1 MMLQQD
7 WEQLLQTLK
16 DLGLAIETHNRQTG
30 KITLSVYPLPR
41 QNIRGTV

>member
-7 WEQLLQTLK
+7 WEQLLQTLRG
-16 DLGLAIETHNRQTG
+16 LGLGIETHNRVTG

-41 QNIRGTV
+41 QNIQGTV

>member
-41 QNIRGTV
+41 QNIRGTG

>member
-1 MMLQQD
+1 MMLTQD
-7 WEQLLQTLK
+7 WEQLLQTLR
-16 DLGLAIETHNRQTG
+16 DLGLAIESHNRVTG